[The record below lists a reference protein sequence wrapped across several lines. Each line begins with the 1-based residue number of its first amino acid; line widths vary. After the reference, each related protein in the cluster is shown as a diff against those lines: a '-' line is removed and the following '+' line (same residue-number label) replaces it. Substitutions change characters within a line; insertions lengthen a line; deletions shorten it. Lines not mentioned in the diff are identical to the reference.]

1 MKGRIDD
8 AEAGL
13 QLPPGFR
20 FHPTDEELVQHY
32 LWRKIAGHRIPAPII
47 AEVDLYKHN
56 PWDLPGLALY
66 GNREWYFYT
75 PRDRKYPNGSRPNRA
90 AGRGYWKATGA
101 DKPVAVPGS
110 IGRTLG
116 IKKALVFYQGK
127 APKGIKTDWIMHE
140 YRLIDSSQ
148 LPANKRGGS
157 KRVSQVSYS
166 IASSSRSTTLVS
178 QLKLTGLFPVQ
189 LDEWVLCR
197 LYHKKN
203 SWDQMQKRREAA
215 AASSFGTTMEL
226 SSNSSLWTA
235 ESDVESRN
243 RIQPAGINPYQVSE
257 AIHDQQG
264 RAVNPTSSSLQMVE
278 GMKEET
284 DWIMDLN
291 FEGFQSSMAE
301 LGSTSEIDVSDQQY
315 YYSTSSSLP
324 YWN

>member
-32 LWRKIAGHRIPAPII
+32 LWRKIAGHSIPAPII
-47 AEVDLYKHN
+47 AEVDLYKHD
-56 PWDLPGLALY
+56 PWDLPGLASY
-66 GNREWYFYT
+66 GSREWYFYT

-101 DKPVAVPGS
+101 DKPVVVTGTGS
-110 IGRTLG
+110 IGRSLG

-148 LPANKRGGS
+148 PANERGS
-157 KRVSQVSYS
+157 KR
-166 IASSSRSTTLVS
+166 
-178 QLKLTGLFPVQ
+178 

-203 SWDQMQKRREAA
+203 SWDKMQKRREAA
-215 AASSFGTTMEL
+215 AASSFGTGMEFSL
-226 SSNSSLWTA
+226 SSTDQGARSDSLWTP

-243 RIQPAGINPYQVSE
+243 RIQPAGINPFQVSE
-257 AIHDQQG
+257 AIHHHHHQG
-264 RAVNPTSSSLQMVE
+264 RAANPTSR
-278 GMKEET
+278 MKEET
-284 DWIMDLN
+284 DWFADLN
-291 FEGFQSSMAE
+291 LEGFQSCMAE
-301 LGSTSEIDVSDQQY
+301 LGSTSEIHVSNQHCH
-315 YYSTSSSLP
+315 STSSTLP
-324 YWN
+324 YWI

>member
-47 AEVDLYKHN
+47 AEVDLYKHD

-157 KRVSQVSYS
+157 KR
-166 IASSSRSTTLVS
+166 
-178 QLKLTGLFPVQ
+178 

-197 LYHKKN
+197 LYHRKN

-291 FEGFQSSMAE
+291 FEGFQNSMAE
-301 LGSTSEIDVSDQQY
+301 LGSTSEIDVSNQQY